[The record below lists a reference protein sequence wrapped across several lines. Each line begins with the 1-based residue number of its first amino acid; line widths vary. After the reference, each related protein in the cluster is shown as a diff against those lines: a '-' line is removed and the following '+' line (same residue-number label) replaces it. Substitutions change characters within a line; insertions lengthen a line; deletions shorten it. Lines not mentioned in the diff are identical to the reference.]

1 MVTQDFDIT
10 FYPFL
15 SKVADFAFSPII
27 LLTRKEAKMA
37 IPFGGNYGGRLLNSK
52 ASLLLLKFK
61 S

>member
-10 FYPFL
+10 FYPFP
-15 SKVADFAFSPII
+15 SKVADFAFFHII

-37 IPFGGNYGGRLLNSK
+37 IPFKGGNCGGLLLNSK
-52 ASLLLLKFK
+52 ASLLKFK